1 MAFVFLP
8 EEHVTV
14 PVVGT
19 RDRFPVRRVYCVGRN
34 YAAHAREMGF
44 DPDRDPPFFFC
55 KPDNAVVPV
64 EYGEVLEL
72 EYPSETSNYHY
83 EAELV
88 AVIGVG
94 GSDIPMERAL
104 EHVWGYAV
112 GLDMTRRDLQMKMRE
127 MGRPWEIGKAF
138 DHSAPL
144 GPIHPVEKC
153 GHFESAALWLSVNG
167 ETKQRSD
174 VSHLIWSV
182 AEIVAYLSR
191 FFRLEPGDVI
201 YTGTPEGVGPVSVG
215 DEMKV
220 GVERLGEL
228 TVRVVSRKE

>member
-1 MAFVFLP
+1 MEFVFQP
-8 EEHVTV
+8 QAPIAV
-14 PVVGT
+14 PVAGSQA
-19 RDRFPVRRVYCVGRN
+19 RYAVRRVYCVGRN

-44 DPDRDPPFFFC
+44 DPDREPPFFFC
-55 KPDNAVVPV
+55 KPADAVVPV
-64 EYGEVLEL
+64 NYGETLEL
-72 EYPSETSNYHY
+72 AYPGQTQNYHY

-88 AVIGVG
+88 AVIGKG
-94 GSDIPMERAL
+94 GSDIAVADAL

-138 DHSAPL
+138 DRSAPL
-144 GPIHPVEKC
+144 GPIHRASEV
-153 GHFESAALWLSVNG
+153 GHFERGGLWLTVNG

-182 AEIVAYLSR
+182 AETVADLSK

-201 YTGTPEGVGPVSVG
+201 YTGTPEGVGAVKAG
-215 DEMKV
+215 DALTV
-220 GVERLGEL
+220 GVEGLGEL
-228 TVRVVSRKE
+228 DVRVV